1 MSRDEQVL
9 LIDGDDTLWEDSVFF
24 QQAIETF
31 FALLERATMSREE
44 IHGVLDEMQLVA
56 INEHGY
62 GARSFA
68 HGLRLCYDALLDRTA
83 CEAGLEERVA
93 EVASSL
99 ERRPMELLAGVVPTL
114 EYLADRHPLVLVT
127 KGNPDEQ
134 RVKIQRSGLAH
145 HFQRVVIVAEKS
157 SETYAGIVRDDGL
170 DPRSVWMIGNSPR
183 SDINPA
189 LAAGLNAVFVPHPR
203 TWRLDDEALAACSDQ
218 QVLLVVDSFG
228 ELRDHF

>member
-1 MSRDEQVL
+1 MSHGEQVL

-44 IHGVLDEMQLVA
+44 IHGLLDEMQLVA
-56 INEHGY
+56 IKDHGY
-62 GARSFA
+62 GAQSFA
-68 HGLRLCYDALLDRTA
+68 HGLRLCYDALLDRKA
-83 CEAGLEERVA
+83 CEVGLEERVA

-99 ERRPMELLAGVVPTL
+99 ERRPMELLAGVEPTL
-114 EYLADRHPLVLVT
+114 EYLAARHPLVLVT

-134 RVKIQRSGLAH
+134 RVKVQRSGLAR
-145 HFQRVVIVAEKS
+145 HFQGVVIVAEKS

-203 TWRLDDEALAACSDQ
+203 TWRLDDEELAAGSDQ
-218 QVLLVVDSFG
+218 QKLLVVDSFG
-228 ELRDHF
+228 ELCEHF